1 MNGPHDDSGNIAG
14 RLARFR
20 RIGRD
25 RGRASGQGLQDH
37 PGGGRCVV
45 SHRARQHH
53 RAARRQWRRQDH
65 DHCDDHGAGAADVG
79 ARAGAG
85 RIDARAKRRGAG
97 PDEFRKPVCRHADAA
112 HGAAKSHRVR
122 QALRG
127 QESARAHR
135 GARRRPRLERI
146 PRSSQWKTVVRAEDA
161 GGACKSAD
169 QPARTAAARR
179 ADRIARSRHR
189 RLDQAAPDRLPQG
202 QQRDHPAGVA
212 QHAGGRAAVRPR
224 HHHEA
229 RPHRGRR
236 QPRQDHAALQP
247 RVAGGSV
254 SRRRARPRPGER
266 VVSSLST
273 FDSHRGIAPHRIGAM
288 ILRYWYLLISSW
300 PRLLELV
307 YWPALQIVTW
317 GFLQTYIAENAGFF
331 ARAGGTFIGAIILWD
346 ILFRGQLGFSISF
359 LEEMWARNLGNLMMS
374 PLKPI
379 EFLISLMIMSLIRL
393 AIGVIPM
400 TLLAMFFFHFNFYS
414 LGLPL
419 IAFFCNLIFTS
430 WSLGIFVSG
439 LVIRN
444 GLGAESIVWTL
455 MFGILPLACVYYP
468 VSVLPAWLQV
478 VAWALP
484 PTYVFEG
491 MRALLIDHVFR
502 ADLMVGARSINA
514 VLFIVSFAIFLGLL
528 NSARRAGSLLQ
539 SGE

>member
-1 MNGPHDDSGNIAG
+1 M
-14 RLARFR
+14 
-20 RIGRD
+20 
-25 RGRASGQGLQDH
+25 
-37 PGGGRCVV
+37 
-45 SHRARQHH
+45 
-53 RAARRQWRRQDH
+53 
-65 DHCDDHGAGAADVG
+65 
-79 ARAGAG
+79 
-85 RIDARAKRRGAG
+85 
-97 PDEFRKPVCRHADAA
+97 
-112 HGAAKSHRVR
+112 
-122 QALRG
+122 
-127 QESARAHR
+127 
-135 GARRRPRLERI
+135 
-146 PRSSQWKTVVRAEDA
+146 
-161 GGACKSAD
+161 
-169 QPARTAAARR
+169 
-179 ADRIARSRHR
+179 
-189 RLDQAAPDRLPQG
+189 
-202 QQRDHPAGVA
+202 
-212 QHAGGRAAVRPR
+212 
-224 HHHEA
+224 
-229 RPHRGRR
+229 
-236 QPRQDHAALQP
+236 
-247 RVAGGSV
+247 
-254 SRRRARPRPGER
+254 
-266 VVSSLST
+266 SSLT
-273 FDSHRGIAPHRIGAM
+273 TLDGRRGIAPHRIGAM

-400 TLLAMFFFHFNFYS
+400 TGLAMFFFHFNFYS

-468 VSVLPAWLQV
+468 VSVLPHWLQA
-478 VAWALP
+478 VAWVLP

-502 ADLMVGARSINA
+502 ADLMVDALLINA
-514 VLFIVSFAIFLGLL
+514 GLFIVSFAIFLVLL